1 MVITTYGPNHP
12 AGAPLPT
19 FRRMPIAVLLTALTT
34 TGCAASTVA
43 GIPGPVG
50 SSGGSATLAPGPV
63 TVIALGDSLT
73 AGVGDDA
80 GQGFVS
86 RITDAIAAKPG
97 REGSTLMNLGQSGWT
112 STELID
118 GQGAPGELKQAV
130 DAARAAPPGS
140 VLATV
145 LIGSN
150 DLWSVYQNNPVNPT
164 PSADEDA
171 AVATYR
177 ANLDRTVTEMQAAGA
192 VVVVGLPDDQ
202 SVRPSYVDIKRLNEQ
217 LPDITEEEVRKMAD
231 LATVFDRTA
240 AEVAAAHGVRT
251 VDTNDRFWA
260 DPSKMDP
267 DGIHPNATGYTEM
280 ATRWIQ
286 AVEPLL

>member
-1 MVITTYGPNHP
+1 M
-12 AGAPLPT
+12 PT
-19 FRRMPIAVLLTALTT
+19 SDYWRMPLAVLLTTLTA

-50 SSGGSATLAPGPV
+50 SSGGSASGGTALAPGPV

-73 AGVGDDA
+73 AGAGDDV
-80 GQGFVS
+80 GQGFVG
-86 RITDAIAAKPG
+86 RITEAISAKPG
-97 REGSTLMNLGQSGWT
+97 RQGSTLVNFGQSGWT

-118 GQGAPGELKQAV
+118 GQQGSPGELKQAV

-150 DLWSVYQNNPVNPT
+150 DLWTVYQNGTVDPT
-164 PSADEDA
+164 PSAEEDA

-177 ANLDRTVTEMQAAGA
+177 TNLDRAVTEMQAAGA

-202 SVRPSYVDIKRLNEQ
+202 SVRPGYADIKRLNEQ
-217 LPDITEEEVRKMAD
+217 LSEITEEEVRKMAD
-231 LATVFDRTA
+231 LAKVLDRTA

-251 VDTNDRFWA
+251 VDTNDPFWA
-260 DPSKMDP
+260 DPVQMAS
-267 DGIHPNATGYTEM
+267 DGIHPNATGYAEM
-280 ATRWIQ
+280 ATRWMQ
-286 AVEPLL
+286 AVDPLL

>member
-1 MVITTYGPNHP
+1 
-12 AGAPLPT
+12 LPT
-19 FRRMPIAVLLTALTT
+19 FRRLPIAVLLSVLAA

-43 GIPGPVG
+43 GVPGPVG
-50 SSGGSATLAPGPV
+50 SSGGSSALTPGPV

-80 GQGFVS
+80 GQGFVG
-86 RITDAIAAKPG
+86 RITDAIGAKPG
-97 REGSTLMNLGQSGWT
+97 REGSTLLNLGQSGWT
-112 STELID
+112 STEMID
-118 GQGAPGELKQAV
+118 GQQGAPGELKQAV
-130 DAARAAPPGS
+130 DTARAARPGS

-150 DLWSVYQNNPVNPT
+150 DLWSVYQNGTVNPS

-177 ANLDRTVTEMQAAGA
+177 TNLDRTVTEMQAAGA

-202 SVRPSYVDIKRLNEQ
+202 SVRPSYADITRLNAQ

-231 LATVFDRTA
+231 LSRVFDRTVT
-240 AEVAAAHGVRT
+240 EVAAAHGVRT
-251 VDTNDRFWA
+251 VDTNDPFWA
-260 DPSKMDP
+260 DPSRMDP
-267 DGIHPNATGYTEM
+267 DGIHPNTTGYTEM
-280 ATRWIQ
+280 ATRWMK
-286 AVEPLL
+286 AVDPLL